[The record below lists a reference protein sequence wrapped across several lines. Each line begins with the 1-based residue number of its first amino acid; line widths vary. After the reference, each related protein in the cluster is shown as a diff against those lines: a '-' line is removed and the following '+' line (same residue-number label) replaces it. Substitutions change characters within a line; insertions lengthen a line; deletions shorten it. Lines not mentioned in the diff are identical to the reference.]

1 MTPRSLADDL
11 RQRDEAS
18 LALLLR
24 RRPDLSHPVPQDI
37 TALAA
42 RATTGPS
49 LSRCLDALNLVALHL
64 LALTAQLSRD
74 TPTTVEA
81 VLKGRLDQRLAMDTL
96 ADLRTLA
103 LIWGPDTSLRVV
115 TGVHDLLASM
125 PRTSDEV
132 PLTEPAAWQPVEVPG
147 PARGTIAASIARR
160 FVLGVDVLME
170 SWGQRPVR
178 ALAKGG
184 LPAKD
189 LANLQD
195 LLEWE
200 APAVVLAL
208 EVARAARLIT
218 RDADHRWLPTQQ
230 FDRWRTKEVGQRWVT
245 LFEAW
250 LDLPKIATAPQVV
263 PLDDT
268 HSPGVIAVR
277 RASLE
282 IMAQAPPEATV
293 PVDGVCAVLDFR
305 LPRRRGQVRNQMVQ
319 ASLFEADLLG
329 VLIDG
334 RLTKAGRA
342 ALEPDRASAATFI
355 EEDLP
360 ELAAEFFIQSDLT
373 IIAPGPLPL
382 SVEAMVRRIA
392 QVESAEPATVARI
405 TAQSLTEAVSS
416 GLTMTEV
423 DEFLQRHSLVPLP
436 QSLGYL
442 ISDTARRCAEEPP
455 EIQGPQ
461 RAATPKLAALRVSR
475 LQDRIP
481 ELARALANSTRVVPT
496 DQANSPPVVGT
507 EPSADVL
514 ANVRAAIDQ
523 SEPIWVAFAE
533 ADGVQITTLMDPIR
547 VESGAIVAMDLSA
560 GRIRTIATARIT
572 GTAPQAA
579 ATR

>member
-178 ALAKGG
+178 ELAKGG

-416 GLTMTEV
+416 
-423 DEFLQRHSLVPLP
+423 
-436 QSLGYL
+436 
-442 ISDTARRCAEEPP
+442 
-455 EIQGPQ
+455 
-461 RAATPKLAALRVSR
+461 
-475 LQDRIP
+475 
-481 ELARALANSTRVVPT
+481 
-496 DQANSPPVVGT
+496 
-507 EPSADVL
+507 
-514 ANVRAAIDQ
+514 
-523 SEPIWVAFAE
+523 
-533 ADGVQITTLMDPIR
+533 
-547 VESGAIVAMDLSA
+547 
-560 GRIRTIATARIT
+560 
-572 GTAPQAA
+572 
-579 ATR
+579 